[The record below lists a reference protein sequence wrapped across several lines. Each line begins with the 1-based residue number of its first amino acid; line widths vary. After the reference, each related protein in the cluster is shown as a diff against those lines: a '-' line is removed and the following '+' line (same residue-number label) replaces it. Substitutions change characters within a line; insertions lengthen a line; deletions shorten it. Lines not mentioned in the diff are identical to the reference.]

1 MFHLIRPNVSLL
13 PQILTTEGDNILE
26 ETLQEHK
33 RPLETRFKEGL
44 ERYRIKE
51 EDVANG
57 ISCAIC
63 LDGFQFEDTVIRLP
77 CNGNIS
83 HFFHTGDSECE
94 GILPWFEMHNTCPV
108 CRTEFP
114 AEPEPEPEPEIPESL
129 IGTTNTNLTPG
140 QIAGLSI
147 NTSFFPSMSTT
158 QLPISQIE
166 VETDIQHDINELL
179 RVIIEERENNNNN
192 DNNNDNNEA
201 VENNNEAVENNNEE
215 VENNNEEV
223 ENNEN
228 TPLQR
233 FILPYINNLIREES
247 ERIEEE
253 DIQEA
258 ILRSMDER

>member
-63 LDGFQFEDTVIRLP
+63 LDEFQFEDTVIRLP

-114 AEPEPEPEPEIPESL
+114 AEPEPEPEPEPEIPESL

-179 RVIIEERENNNNN
+179 RVIIEERENNNDNN
-192 DNNNDNNEA
+192 DNNNND
-201 VENNNEAVENNNEE
+201 
-215 VENNNEEV
+215 NNEEV